1 MKKKKKRQEALEKN
15 IGCNFIR
22 INPSKENYDADYEIG
37 RIQTCISGFKN
48 KKLTELVEKWKKKKK
63 SLKIK
68 CKPIKN
74 KNSFHRLQKHAN
86 LLFRV

>member
-1 MKKKKKRQEALEKN
+1 MKKKKRQEALEKN

-63 SLKIK
+63 IF
-68 CKPIKN
+68 KN
-74 KNSFHRLQKHAN
+74 KVQTNKKQK
-86 LLFRV
+86 